1 MTTGRR
7 HRTPYAAWLQSVR
20 RNPPCPSVI
29 ERIELAVMVP
39 NGFNRYRLSVFVPL
53 KTTVSRA
60 SWSGACG
67 SVEVIDHGSKGNLN
81 HLEQVVYDRRHD
93 GIPSTLFSSSCGRP
107 DDRFDIALVSNTVDP
122 NQAESKTSKPHN
134 PFNQT
139 PSARCQ
145 LGSQK
150 GFLAE

>member
-1 MTTGRR
+1 M
-7 HRTPYAAWLQSVR
+7 
-20 RNPPCPSVI
+20 I
-29 ERIELAVMVP
+29 P
-39 NGFNRYRLSVFVPL
+39 NGFNRYRLSVFVLL

-81 HLEQVVYDRRHD
+81 HLEQVVYDRRHH

-122 NQAESKTSKPHN
+122 NQAESKTSKPIS
-134 PFNQT
+134 P
-139 PSARCQ
+139 PSIKRRVPGA
-145 LGSQK
+145 S
-150 GFLAE
+150 